1 MSESE
6 DILFMRLALAEA
18 REALA
23 RGDVPIGAILVKE
36 GSVLGV
42 GSNRKAD
49 DPTSHAEMEAIR
61 RGAARQGR
69 WNLTGCTLY
78 ATLEPCAMCAG
89 ALVLARV
96 STLVFGGRDPR
107 AGACG
112 TLYNIVEDSRLN
124 HRCTVR
130 RGVLEEE
137 CTGLLVDYFRKR
149 RDGRWLEQSAVL
161 RI

>member
-1 MSESE
+1 MG
-6 DILFMRLALAEA
+6 LALAEA
-18 REALA
+18 HEALM
-23 RGDVPIGAILVKE
+23 RGDVPIGAVLVKE
-36 GSVLGV
+36 GSVLAV
-42 GSNRKAD
+42 GSNRKTD
-49 DPTSHAEMEAIR
+49 DPTAHAEIEAIR
-61 RGAARQGR
+61 KGAARLGR

-112 TLYNIVEDSRLN
+112 TLYNIVEDGRLN

-130 RGVLEEE
+130 RGVLGEE

-149 RDGRWLEQSAVL
+149 RDARRLEQSAVL